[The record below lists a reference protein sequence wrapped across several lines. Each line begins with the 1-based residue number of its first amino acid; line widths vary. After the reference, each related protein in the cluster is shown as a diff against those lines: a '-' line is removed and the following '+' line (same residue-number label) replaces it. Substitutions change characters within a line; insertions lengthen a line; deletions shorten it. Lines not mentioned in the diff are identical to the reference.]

1 MLNCLS
7 ATNVTIQIKP
17 TNLFYVYAQ
26 SVNIF

>member
-17 TNLFYVYAQ
+17 TNLFYAF
-26 SVNIF
+26 NIF